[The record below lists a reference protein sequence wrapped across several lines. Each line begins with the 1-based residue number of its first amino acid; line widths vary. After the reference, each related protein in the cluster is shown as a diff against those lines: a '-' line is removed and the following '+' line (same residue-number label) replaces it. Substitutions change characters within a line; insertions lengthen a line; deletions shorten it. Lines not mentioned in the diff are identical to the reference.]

1 MTELQARLFA
11 GRAVRGVQAQEEL
24 ARRLRPGGAD
34 VPAQR
39 SGKDASSRKLNL
51 VHRS

>member
-24 ARRLRPGGAD
+24 ARQLRPGGAD
-34 VPAQR
+34 LPAQR
-39 SGKDASSRKLNL
+39 SGEDASKTKLS
-51 VHRS
+51 VVPGS